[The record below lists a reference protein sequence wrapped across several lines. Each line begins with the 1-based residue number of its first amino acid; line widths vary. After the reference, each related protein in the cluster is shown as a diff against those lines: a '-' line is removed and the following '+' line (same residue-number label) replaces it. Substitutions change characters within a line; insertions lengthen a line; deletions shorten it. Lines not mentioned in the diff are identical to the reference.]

1 MKKGRPTKNEDGAIY
16 YDKSRDT
23 WRCWYYIVNPN
34 TLEKQRKIY
43 YKWRIFKMA
52 EKTTKKTTSNPL
64 YNITG
69 CKKAKNSDRIN
80 IGLITGDGD
89 KKKFATITIPI
100 GVTGKACRISKVTD
114 DEVILRICR
123 KDIGTD
129 NAEDEE
135 E

>member
-1 MKKGRPTKNEDGAIY
+1 
-16 YDKSRDT
+16 
-23 WRCWYYIVNPN
+23 
-34 TLEKQRKIY
+34 
-43 YKWRIFKMA
+43 MA
-52 EKTTKKTTSNPL
+52 EKTTKKTSNPL

-80 IGLITGDGD
+80 IGLISGDGD

-123 KDIGTD
+123 KDIGADT
-129 NAEDEE
+129 AEDEDE
-135 E
+135 